1 MIGGLVL
8 CLRAQLHPYVDSCQ
22 GHFLPKLP
30 RYLHAKCSVRPGELE
45 HIMRA
50 VALILSRLSSNPNYD
65 RFTSERTS
73 YFQNYS
79 PQGNAQAVAGNV
91 SPAASP
97 QQGGPGVPLSPGSR
111 AGESEVTL
119 PVPGN
124 RVGAII
130 GKGGEVINQ
139 LKSVVGVRIRIS
151 DREDLV
157 PGTQNRKVTISGP
170 TECVQIAQILINQKI
185 SAAAGAGP
193 SV

>member
-1 MIGGLVL
+1 
-8 CLRAQLHPYVDSCQ
+8 
-22 GHFLPKLP
+22 
-30 RYLHAKCSVRPGELE
+30 
-45 HIMRA
+45 MRA

-73 YFQNYS
+73 YFQQYS
-79 PQGNAQAVAGNV
+79 PQGNAPAVAGNL
-91 SPAASP
+91 SPSASP
-97 QQGGPGVPLSPGSR
+97 QKGVPGIPLSPGSR
-111 AGESEVTL
+111 AGESEVTI

-139 LKSVVGVRIRIS
+139 LKSVVGVRIRVS

-185 SAAAGAGP
+185 SAAAGAGAGAQ
-193 SV
+193 V

>member
-1 MIGGLVL
+1 MLAAAFACSYHAVGLLYIDLTVP
-8 CLRAQLHPYVDSCQ
+8 A
-22 GHFLPKLP
+22 
-30 RYLHAKCSVRPGELE
+30 GELE

-73 YFQNYS
+73 YFQQYS
-79 PQGNAQAVAGNV
+79 PQGNGPVAPAHL
-91 SPAASP
+91 SPSASP
-97 QQGGPGVPLSPGSR
+97 QKGAQQIPLSPGSR
-111 AGESEVTL
+111 AGESEVTI

-139 LKSVVGVRIRIS
+139 LKSVVGVRIRVS

-185 SAAAGAGP
+185 SAAAGLGAQA
-193 SV
+193 

>member
-1 MIGGLVL
+1 
-8 CLRAQLHPYVDSCQ
+8 
-22 GHFLPKLP
+22 
-30 RYLHAKCSVRPGELE
+30 
-45 HIMRA
+45 MRA

-73 YFQNYS
+73 YFQYYS
-79 PQGNAQAVAGNV
+79 PQGPATAVAGNV
-91 SPAASP
+91 SPSSSP
-97 QQGGPGVPLSPGSR
+97 QKGIPLSPGSR

-139 LKSVVGVRIRIS
+139 LKSVVGVRIRVS

-185 SAAAGAGP
+185 SAAASAGAQN
-193 SV
+193 

>member
-1 MIGGLVL
+1 
-8 CLRAQLHPYVDSCQ
+8 
-22 GHFLPKLP
+22 
-30 RYLHAKCSVRPGELE
+30 
-45 HIMRA
+45 MRA

-73 YFQNYS
+73 YFQHYN
-79 PQGNAQAVAGNV
+79 PQGSNAPLVASALSPSTSPNKSVPGNI
-91 SPAASP
+91 
-97 QQGGPGVPLSPGSR
+97 PLSPGTR

-139 LKSVVGVRIRIS
+139 LKSVVGVRIRVS
-151 DREDLV
+151 DRDDLV

-185 SAAAGAGP
+185 SAVAGP
-193 SV
+193 SPV